1 MIPQQFQIQFFYAK
15 IQTNVSENFKNLI
28 DKNIKIKMVQNGQVN
43 KVIMTAATIYP
54 KIQTN
59 VGETIKNLLDKDI
72 KIKMVYNS

>member
-1 MIPQQFQIQFFYAK
+1 
-15 IQTNVSENFKNLI
+15 
-28 DKNIKIKMVQNGQVN
+28 MVQNDQVN

-59 VGETIKNLLDKDI
+59 VGETIKNLIDKDI